1 VDNGSRD
8 MELSAHD
15 NTEVFRWVLRHRGV
29 AVSGAPADSLLPEIP
44 TQALRDEAARL
55 AVKRQD
61 SALADPEYLAKDGA
75 NPTRC

>member
-1 VDNGSRD
+1 